1 MSNTGEKNTSHEQLD
16 YKKAIALQTYE
27 YFEGGPDQK
36 TAIANFIDKKSKN
49 LDLKYPSLES
59 GVIDRFVSVLHQEV
73 ATTPDAIATSEYRL
87 AEAYF
92 LQAARR
98 INRKERVH
106 SQEVIDNFQL
116 LNEAIYGKPDE
127 VVVNQML
134 TQIWDRLDTVK
145 SPAAATILEQLKSG
159 YALSFGDGESVPIPV
174 LPRPE
179 VSSDNRESLPILED
193 ETIEWLKDSVSKRYG
208 VAQEIFNKYFNEN
221 ETPEGVDAC
230 HIAEL
235 FESAIAEMGL
245 DVAVIQREDVS
256 ALSWSSADQAVIVG
270 LDRKPIKTPEE
281 LFGLFVHEVGV
292 HGVRSTLGSSTGVDA
307 LGVGLFTEA
316 DSGEDPSYLTFEE
329 GLASTLQLASQGK
342 KESWNVAGMGL
353 YLTVA
358 FAHMGWSPRQIQE
371 VMSNVRIA
379 LGASEAD
386 VVISEEKVN
395 KAQAAA
401 ATHVR
406 RIFRGT
412 PAGEELKTSDGVTLH
427 YAKDLA
433 YAAGK
438 VKAIEYLNNLSKLNE
453 SERERMFD
461 ILLSAKYDPTNTVQ
475 AKIVESVQ
483 ANGRVEE

>member
-98 INRKERVH
+98 INSKERVH
-106 SQEVIDNFQL
+106 SQEAVDNFQI

-127 VVVNQML
+127 AMVNQML
-134 TQIWDRLDTVK
+134 AQIWHRLDAVK
-145 SPAAATILEQLKSG
+145 SPAVSAVLEQLKSG
-159 YALSFGDGESVPIPV
+159 YDLNFDDSESVYIPA

-179 VSSDNRESLPILED
+179 ASPDHLESLPTLED
-193 ETIEWLKDSVSKRYG
+193 ETVEWLKDSMSKRYG
-208 VAQEIFNKYFNEN
+208 VAQEIFNEYFSEN
-221 ETPEGVDAC
+221 EIPEGVDARQ
-230 HIAEL
+230 IAEL
-235 FESAIAEMGL
+235 FESAIVEMGL
-245 DVAVIQREDVS
+245 GVAVIQREDVS
-256 ALSWSSADQAVIVG
+256 ALSWSSADEAVIVG
-270 LDRKPIKTPEE
+270 LDRKSIKTPEE

-358 FAHMGWSPRQIQE
+358 FARMGWSPRQIQE

-379 LGASEAD
+379 LGASEAT
-386 VVISEEKVN
+386 EEKVG
-395 KAQAAA
+395 KAQTAAA
-401 ATHVR
+401 AHVR

-412 PAGEELKTSDGVTLH
+412 PVGEELKTSDGITLH

-438 VKAIEYLNNLSKLNE
+438 VKAIEYLNNLSKLSE
-453 SERERMFD
+453 SERERALD
-461 ILLSAKYDPTNTVQ
+461 ILLSAKYDPTNSAQ
-475 AKIVESVQ
+475 AKIIETIHGNEM
-483 ANGRVEE
+483 AKE